1 MKVISLFEDRML
13 TDLEAEI
20 NFVDFHIRGK
30 ALAAHRLYQLKSPDV
45 HSVSGLNYLECERRV
60 LLS

>member
-1 MKVISLFEDRML
+1 MKVISLIEDRML

-20 NFVDFHIRGK
+20 NFVDFHIRGIGPGH
-30 ALAAHRLYQLKSPDV
+30 ASII
-45 HSVSGLNYLECERRV
+45 SVKISGCSLCKRIDYLECERRV